1 MLLQSAQRTN
11 NKVKD
16 IISSFSEGN
25 KLVETMVSSDE
36 QTGFDHE
43 ASEPNTAFCVVL
55 AAFR

>member
-11 NKVKD
+11 HKVKD

-36 QTGFDHE
+36 QTGSDHE
-43 ASEPNTAFCVVL
+43 AVEPNTAFCVVL